1 LRLNRGE
8 ILGLIGPNGAGK
20 TTLLN
25 VLSGFVRPDEGEV
38 IFEGHSL
45 NGLPPWQRAALG
57 LGRTFQ
63 HLQVFSGLTVLENVM
78 VGAHL
83 SRKTGFWT
91 ALLGLPRGSKEEA
104 SLKERALRL
113 LKTIG
118 LSERADF
125 PAENLPYGEQ
135 KMVILA
141 RALALRPRVLLL
153 DEPAAGLNERETEEL
168 SVILR
173 KLKDDGLAILLVEH
187 DLNLI
192 MEVSDRVVVLDQGE
206 VIAEGSPAEIQNDPR
221 VLEAYL
227 GK

>member
-1 LRLNRGE
+1 MRLNRGE